1 MFELLVAGGV
11 MMIPLSLGSILA
23 MAIIIERY
31 WSLRRE
37 RVSPKHLVARVWAW
51 AKKGTISKKNLQV
64 LRTHSPLGVI
74 LTAGLLNHKHG
85 REVMKESIRD
95 AGRSVI
101 LELEKFIDVL
111 GTIAAVSPLMGLL
124 GTVIGMIRVFSI
136 ITTQGVG
143 NAEALAGGISEALI
157 TTAAGLVVAIPAYIF
172 FRFFQRRIDEL
183 VGSMQEEA
191 LKLVEIL
198 HGERENDNADLFNGI
213 GGLKCSIELEET
225 N

>member
-1 MFELLVAGGV
+1 MLELLRAGGI
-11 MMIPLSLGSILA
+11 MMIPLGLGSVLA

-51 AKKGTISKKNLQV
+51 SKKGTISKKNLQV

-74 LTAGLLNHKHG
+74 LTAGLLNHRHG

-95 AGRSVI
+95 AGRTVI

-111 GTIAAVSPLMGLL
+111 GTIAAISPLMGLL
-124 GTVIGMIRVFSI
+124 GTVIGMIRVFAI
-136 ITTQGVG
+136 ITSQGVG
-143 NAEALAGGISEALI
+143 NAEALAGGISEALV
-157 TTAAGLVVAIPAYIF
+157 TTAAGLVVAIPTYVF
-172 FRFFQRRIDEL
+172 FRYFQRHIDEL

-198 HGERENDNADLFNGI
+198 HGERESDNGESVNSI
-213 GGLKCSIELEET
+213 GGFKCSIDLEEKI
-225 N
+225 

>member
-85 REVMKESIRD
+85 REVMK
-95 AGRSVI
+95 
-101 LELEKFIDVL
+101 
-111 GTIAAVSPLMGLL
+111 
-124 GTVIGMIRVFSI
+124 
-136 ITTQGVG
+136 
-143 NAEALAGGISEALI
+143 
-157 TTAAGLVVAIPAYIF
+157 
-172 FRFFQRRIDEL
+172 
-183 VGSMQEEA
+183 
-191 LKLVEIL
+191 
-198 HGERENDNADLFNGI
+198 
-213 GGLKCSIELEET
+213 
-225 N
+225 